1 MNIQCSGGSRC
12 FPKEMRTLKMRS
24 AVASHQN
31 WQWPIESNHWSR
43 SLYNYTRSCWRIQH
57 WTFYSPLQF
66 EEVGKVKKLDK
77 WMPHE
82 RPQIKNTVI
91 LKGRSSLSVRN
102 NKPFFVQR
110 KVDFIWQLVMTSSVV
125 GQRKS
130 SEALSKAKLA
140 PKKGHDQCWWYAAR
154 LIHYSFLNPSEIIT
168 SDKYARQ
175 IDEAQK
181 TAH

>member
-1 MNIQCSGGSRC
+1 
-12 FPKEMRTLKMRS
+12 
-24 AVASHQN
+24 
-31 WQWPIESNHWSR
+31 
-43 SLYNYTRSCWRIQH
+43 
-57 WTFYSPLQF
+57 
-66 EEVGKVKKLDK
+66 
-77 WMPHE
+77 
-82 RPQIKNTVI
+82 
-91 LKGRSSLSVRN
+91 
-102 NKPFFVQR
+102 
-110 KVDFIWQLVMTSSVV
+110 MTSSVV

-181 TAH
+181 TATSAACVG